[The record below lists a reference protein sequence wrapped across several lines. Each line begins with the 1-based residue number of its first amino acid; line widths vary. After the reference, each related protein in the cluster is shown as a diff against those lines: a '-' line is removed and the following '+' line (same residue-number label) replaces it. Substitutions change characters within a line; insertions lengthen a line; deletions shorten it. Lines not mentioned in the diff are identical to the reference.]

1 MLAKLIVFLPLLG
14 FLLPAVALQLFTKH
28 RGLVDNFAKYF
39 TTFCLFLSS
48 VFAILVFYKFYHDR
62 TSQSYRLFNFISIGK
77 FIVDWEIYLDSLTSL
92 MFIVV
97 TSVSFAVHLYSI
109 GYMNHDKSIARFMS
123 YLSLFTFFMLIL
135 VSSDNF
141 LQLFFGW
148 EGVGVASYLLIGFW
162 FKKNSAN
169 NAAIK
174 AFITNRI
181 GDLALILGISLI
193 YLTFQT
199 LNFQEVFAL
208 ICHKAGDNFTL
219 FGKNISNID
228 AICLL
233 LFIGAMGKSAQIG
246 LHVWLADAMEGP
258 TPVSALIHA
267 ATMVTAGVFL
277 LVRCSSL
284 FEASPLALNV
294 VACVGAITALFA
306 ATIAITQ
313 TDIKKIIAYSTCS
326 QLGYM
331 FFACGVSAYSSAIFH
346 LTTHAFFKA
355 LLFLS
360 AGSVIHALHHQQ
372 NITKMGGLAK
382 KLPITCAMMWL
393 GSLSL
398 AGIPPLSGYYS
409 KDAILEFAFVSPHPL
424 GKFSFY
430 MGIISAFLTAFYS
443 WRLLFLVFYNKTQL
457 DTQTFDHVHE
467 SPKTMLI
474 PLFILA
480 FGSIFAGYF
489 GYKYLNLSSATQNF
503 LLEAI
508 MSSFSKFSLYNEM
521 HHLPIF
527 IKSLP
532 LIVGVVAVFVAWL
545 FYIFTTHLPQKIA
558 KNFNWLYKISFNKW
572 YFDEIYQ
579 IILVKPLFYLAK
591 FSWKIIDAVIIDG
604 LVNLCGKI
612 CQTASVGCSKIQNG
626 IISNYAT
633 IIILGLVLCGLL
645 LLQLYIPI
653 IMPQQGGLL
662 NVLQQSLMSIIK

>member
-1 MLAKLIVFLPLLG
+1 MLFFQQNFRQKNACQTYSF
-14 FLLPAVALQLFTKH
+14 FAF
-28 RGLVDNFAKYF
+28 LVDNFAKYF
-39 TTFCLFLSS
+39 STFCLFLSAT
-48 VFAILVFYKFYHDR
+48 FAVVVFYKFYHDR
-62 TSQSYRLFNFISIGK
+62 TSQSYHLFNFINIGK
-77 FIVDWEIYLDSLTSL
+77 FVVDWEIYLDSLTAL
-92 MFIVV
+92 MFVIV
-97 TSVSFAVHLYSI
+97 TLVSFVVHLYSI
-109 GYMNHDKSIARFMS
+109 GYMHHDKSLARFMS
-123 YLSLFTFFMLIL
+123 YLSLFTFFMLAL

-162 FKKNSAN
+162 FKKSSAN
-169 NAAIK
+169 NASIK
-174 AFITNRI
+174 AFITNRV
-181 GDLALILGISLI
+181 GDLALILGIALI
-193 YLTFQT
+193 YATFQT
-199 LNFQEVFAL
+199 VNFQDVFSL
-208 ICHKAGDNFTL
+208 ICHKTGDNFTL
-219 FGKNISNID
+219 FGKNISSID

-294 VACVGAITALFA
+294 VACVGAVTALFA
-306 ATIAITQ
+306 ATIAFTQ

-346 LTTHAFFKA
+346 LATHAFFKA

-372 NITKMGGLAK
+372 DITKMGGIAK

-393 GSLSL
+393 GSLAL
-398 AGIPPLSGYYS
+398 AGIPPLAGYYS
-409 KDAILEFAFVSPHPL
+409 KDAILEFAFASHHPL
-424 GKFSFY
+424 GKFAFY
-430 MGIISAFLTAFYS
+430 MGIASAFLTAFYS
-443 WRLLFLVFYNKTQL
+443 WRLLFLVFHGKTKL
-457 DTQTFDHVHE
+457 DQHAFDH
-467 SPKTMLI
+467 
-474 PLFILA
+474 
-480 FGSIFAGYF
+480 SIFAGYF
-489 GYKYLNLSSATQNF
+489 GYKYLNLASATQNF

-508 MSSFSKFSLYNEM
+508 MSSFNKFTIYNEM
-521 HHLPIF
+521 HHLPTF

-532 LIVGVVAVFVAWL
+532 LIVGVVGIFIAWL
-545 FYIFTTHLPQKIA
+545 LYIFATNLPQKIA
-558 KNFNWLYKISFNKW
+558 KKCSWLYKISFNKW

-579 IILVKPLFYLAK
+579 ILLIKPLFCLAK
-591 FSWKIIDAVIIDG
+591 FSWKIIDSIIIDG
-604 LVNLCGKI
+604 IVNACGKI

-633 IIILGLVLCGLL
+633 ITILSLVLLGLL
-645 LLQLYIPI
+645 LLQIYIPI
-653 IMPQQGGLL
+653 IMPQQDGLF
-662 NVLQQSLMSIIK
+662 NVLQQTIMSIIK

>member
-14 FLLPAVALQLFTKH
+14 FLLPAIALQIFAKH
-28 RGLVDNFAKYF
+28 RVLVDNFAKYF
-39 TTFCLFLSS
+39 STFCLFLSAT
-48 VFAILVFYKFYHDR
+48 FAVVVFYKFYHDR
-62 TSQSYRLFNFISIGK
+62 TSQSYHLFNFINIGK
-77 FIVDWEIYLDSLTSL
+77 FVVDWEIYLDSLTAL
-92 MFIVV
+92 MFVIV
-97 TSVSFAVHLYSI
+97 TLVSFVVHLYSI
-109 GYMNHDKSIARFMS
+109 GYMHHDKSLARFMS
-123 YLSLFTFFMLIL
+123 YLSLFTFFMLAL

-162 FKKNSAN
+162 FKKSSAN
-169 NAAIK
+169 NASIK
-174 AFITNRI
+174 AFITNRV
-181 GDLALILGISLI
+181 GDLALILGIALI
-193 YLTFQT
+193 YATFQT
-199 LNFQEVFAL
+199 VNFQDVFSL
-208 ICHKAGDNFTL
+208 VCHKTGDNFTL
-219 FGKNISNID
+219 FGKNISSID

-284 FEASPLALNV
+284 FEASPFALNV
-294 VACVGAITALFA
+294 VACVGAVTALFA
-306 ATIAITQ
+306 ATIAFTQ

-346 LTTHAFFKA
+346 LATHAFFKA

-372 NITKMGGLAK
+372 DITKMGGIAK

-393 GSLSL
+393 GSLAL
-398 AGIPPLSGYYS
+398 AGIPPLAGYYS
-409 KDAILEFAFVSPHPL
+409 KDAILEFAFASHHPF
-424 GKFSFY
+424 GKFAFY
-430 MGIISAFLTAFYS
+430 MGIASAFLTAFYS
-443 WRLLFLVFYNKTQL
+443 WRLLFLVFHGKTKL
-457 DTQTFDHVHE
+457 DQHTFDHVHE
-467 SPKTMLI
+467 PPKTMLI

-480 FGSIFAGYF
+480 IGSIFAGYF
-489 GYKYLNLSSATQNF
+489 GYKYLNLASATQNF

-508 MSSFSKFSLYNEM
+508 MSSFNKFTIYNEM
-521 HHLPIF
+521 HHLPTF

-532 LIVGVVAVFVAWL
+532 LIVGVVGIFIAWFL
-545 FYIFTTHLPQKIA
+545 YIFATNLPQKIA
-558 KNFNWLYKISFNKW
+558 KKCSWLYKISFNKW

-579 IILVKPLFYLAK
+579 ILLIKPLFCLAK
-591 FSWKIIDAVIIDG
+591 FSWKVIDSIIIDG
-604 LVNLCGKI
+604 IVNACGKI

-633 IIILGLVLCGLL
+633 ITILSLVLLGLL
-645 LLQLYIPI
+645 LLQIYIPI
-653 IMPQQGGLL
+653 IMPQQDGLF
-662 NVLQQSLMSIIK
+662 NVLQQAIMSIIK

>member
-1 MLAKLIVFLPLLG
+1 MLAKLIVFLPLIG
-14 FLLPAVALQLFTKH
+14 FILPAFALQIFAK
-28 RGLVDNFAKYF
+28 RRDLVDNFAKYF
-39 TTFCLFLSS
+39 STFCLFLSA
-48 VFAILVFYKFYHDR
+48 VFAIAVFYKFYHDR
-62 TSQSYRLFNFISIGK
+62 TSQSYHLFNFINIGK
-77 FIVDWEIYLDSLTSL
+77 FVADWEIYLDSLTAL
-92 MFIVV
+92 MFVIV
-97 TSVSFAVHLYSI
+97 TLVSCVVHIYSI
-109 GYMNHDKSIARFMS
+109 GYMHHDKSLARFMS
-123 YLSLFTFFMLIL
+123 YLSLFTFFMLVL

-162 FKKNSAN
+162 FKKHSAN
-169 NAAIK
+169 NASIK

-181 GDLALILGISLI
+181 GDLALILGIALI

-199 LNFQEVFAL
+199 INFQEVFSL

-294 VACVGAITALFA
+294 VTFVGAATALFA

-331 FFACGVSAYSSAIFH
+331 FFACGLSAYSSAIFH
-346 LTTHAFFKA
+346 LATHAFFKA

-360 AGSVIHALHHQQ
+360 AGSVIHALHHKQD
-372 NITKMGGLAK
+372 ITKMGGLAK

-393 GSLSL
+393 GSLAL
-398 AGIPPLSGYYS
+398 AGIPPLAGYYS
-409 KDAILEFAFVSPHPL
+409 KDAILEFAFVSHNPF
-424 GKFSFY
+424 GKFAFY
-430 MGIISAFLTAFYS
+430 MGIASAFLTAFYS
-443 WRLLFLVFYNKTQL
+443 WRLLYLVFHAKTRL
-457 DTQTFDHVHE
+457 DNHTFEHAHE
-467 SPKTMLI
+467 SPKIMLI

-480 FGSIFAGYF
+480 IGSIFSGYF
-489 GYKYLNLSSATQNF
+489 GYKYLNLASATQNF

-508 MSSFSKFSLYNEM
+508 MSSFNKFSLYNEM
-521 HHLPIF
+521 HHLSIF
-527 IKSLP
+527 IKILP
-532 LIVGVVAVFVAWL
+532 LAVGVVAIFLAWL
-545 FYIFTTHLPQKIA
+545 LYIFATNLPQKIA
-558 KNFNWLYKISFNKW
+558 KKFNFFYKISFNKW

-579 IILVKPLFYLAK
+579 AVLIKPLFYLAK
-591 FSWKIIDAVIIDG
+591 FFAKIIDIIIIDG
-604 LVNLCGKI
+604 IIKALAKI
-612 CQTASVGCSKIQNG
+612 CSFASMGCSKIQNG

-633 IIILGLVLCGLL
+633 IFILGLVLLGLL
-645 LLQLYIPI
+645 LLQFYIPI
-653 IMPQQGGLL
+653 IIPQQSGLFSI
-662 NVLQQSLMSIIK
+662 LQQSIMSIIK